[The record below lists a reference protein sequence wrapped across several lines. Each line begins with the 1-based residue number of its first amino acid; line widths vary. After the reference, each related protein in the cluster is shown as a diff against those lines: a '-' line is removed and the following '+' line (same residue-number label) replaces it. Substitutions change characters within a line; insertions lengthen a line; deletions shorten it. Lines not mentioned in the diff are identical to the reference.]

1 MEETGMQNPLFNLY
15 LNRGDYLD
23 NMLIEMSNELINL
36 QSNMSK
42 VITGINKLK
51 NLLSNIQ
58 EYRTNNKIMNNP
70 MMNPMENQMMM
81 NPMINN
87 MNIDINTEKQFSNIS
102 ETFTVLFIDN
112 YSNINGE
119 KKSFSILTKSDEKIS
134 EIIKK
139 YREKSSNYSKNIDFI
154 FSTKYLNPSLTVSE
168 AGLTNCDTI
177 RAICKNN

>member
-1 MEETGMQNPLFNLY
+1 MEVTGMQNPLFNLY

-70 MMNPMENQMMM
+70 MMNPMENQMM
-81 NPMINN
+81 NQMINN

-102 ETFTVLFIDN
+102 EIFTVFFEDN

-139 YREKSSNYSKNIDFI
+139 YRQKSSNYSKNIDFI
-154 FSTKYLNPSLTVSE
+154 FNAKHLNPSLTASE
-168 AGLTNCDTI
+168 AGLKI
-177 RAICKNN
+177 VILFESFIKII

>member
-1 MEETGMQNPLFNLY
+1 MEVTGMQNPLFNLY

-87 MNIDINTEKQFSNIS
+87 MNIDINT
-102 ETFTVLFIDN
+102 
-112 YSNINGE
+112 
-119 KKSFSILTKSDEKIS
+119 
-134 EIIKK
+134 
-139 YREKSSNYSKNIDFI
+139 
-154 FSTKYLNPSLTVSE
+154 
-168 AGLTNCDTI
+168 
-177 RAICKNN
+177 

>member
-23 NMLIEMSNELINL
+23 KMLIEMSNELINL

-102 ETFTVLFIDN
+102 ETFTVFFEDN
-112 YSNINGE
+112 YRGE
-119 KKSFSILTKSDEKIS
+119 KRSFSILTKNDEKIS

-139 YREKSSNYSKNIDFI
+139 YRQKSSNYSKNIDFI
-154 FSTKYLNPSLTVSE
+154 FNAKHLNPSLTVSE
-168 AGLTNCDTI
+168 AGLINGH
-177 RAICKNN
+177 AIQVICNYE

>member
-1 MEETGMQNPLFNLY
+1 MEVTGMQNPLFNLY

-42 VITGINKLK
+42 VITGINKFK

-102 ETFTVLFIDN
+102 ETFTVFFEDN
-112 YSNINGE
+112 YRGE
-119 KKSFSILTKSDEKIS
+119 KRSFSILTKNDEKIS

-139 YREKSSNYSKNIDFI
+139 YRQKSSNYSKNIDFI
-154 FSTKYLNPSLTVSE
+154 FNAKHLNPSLTVSE
-168 AGLTNCDTI
+168 AGLINGH
-177 RAICKNN
+177 AIQVICNYE

>member
-1 MEETGMQNPLFNLY
+1 MEETGMPNPLFNLY

-102 ETFTVLFIDN
+102 ETFTVIFEDN
-112 YSNINGE
+112 YRGE
-119 KKSFSILTKSDEKIS
+119 KRSFSILTKSDEKIS

-139 YREKSSNYSKNIDFI
+139 YRQKSSNYNKNIDFI
-154 FSTKYLNPSLTVSE
+154 FNAKHLNPSLTASE
-168 AGLTNCDTI
+168 PGLTNCNI
-177 RAICKNN
+177 IQVICKNN

>member
-1 MEETGMQNPLFNLY
+1 MEETGMPNPLFNLY

-58 EYRTNNKIMNNP
+58 GCRTNNKIMNNP
-70 MMNPMENQMMM
+70 MMNPMENQMM
-81 NPMINN
+81 NQMINN

-102 ETFTVLFIDN
+102 ETFTVFFEDN
-112 YSNINGE
+112 YRGE
-119 KKSFSILTKSDEKIS
+119 KRSFSILTKSDEKIS

-139 YREKSSNYSKNIDFI
+139 YRQKSSNYNKNIDFI
-154 FSTKYLNPSLTVSE
+154 FNAKHLNPSLTASE
-168 AGLTNCDTI
+168 AGLTNCNTI
-177 RAICKNN
+177 QVICNYE

>member
-1 MEETGMQNPLFNLY
+1 MEVTGMQNPLFNLY

-102 ETFTVLFIDN
+102 ETFTVFFEDN
-112 YSNINGE
+112 YRGE
-119 KKSFSILTKSDEKIS
+119 KRSFSILTKNDEKIS

-139 YREKSSNYSKNIDFI
+139 YRQKSSNYSKNIDFI
-154 FSTKYLNPSLTVSE
+154 FNAKHLNPSLTVSE
-168 AGLTNCDTI
+168 AGLINGH
-177 RAICKNN
+177 AIQVICNYE

>member
-1 MEETGMQNPLFNLY
+1 MEVTGMQNPLFNLY

-70 MMNPMENQMMM
+70 MMNPMENQMM
-81 NPMINN
+81 NQMINN

-102 ETFTVLFIDN
+102 ETFTVIFEDN
-112 YSNINGE
+112 YRGE
-119 KKSFSILTKSDEKIS
+119 RRSFSILTKSDEKIS

-139 YREKSSNYSKNIDFI
+139 YRQKSSNYSKNIDFI

>member
-1 MEETGMQNPLFNLY
+1 MEVTGMQNPLFNLY

-102 ETFTVLFIDN
+102 ETFTVFFEDN
-112 YSNINGE
+112 YRGE
-119 KKSFSILTKSDEKIS
+119 KRSFSILTKNDEKIS

-139 YREKSSNYSKNIDFI
+139 YRQKSSNYSKNIDFI
-154 FSTKYLNPSLTVSE
+154 FNAKHLNPSLTVSE
-168 AGLTNCDTI
+168 AGLINGHAI
-177 RAICKNN
+177 QVICKNN

>member
-15 LNRGDYLD
+15 SNRGDYLD

-87 MNIDINTEKQFSNIS
+87 MNIDINIEKQFSNIS
-102 ETFTVLFIDN
+102 ETFTVIFEDN
-112 YSNINGE
+112 YRGE
-119 KKSFSILTKSDEKIS
+119 KRYFSILTKSDEKIS

-139 YREKSSNYSKNIDFI
+139 YRQKSSNYSKNIDFI
-154 FSTKYLNPSLTVSE
+154 FNAKHLNPSLTASE
-168 AGLTNCDTI
+168 AGLINGHPI
-177 RAICKNN
+177 QVIYKNN

>member
-1 MEETGMQNPLFNLY
+1 MEVTGMQNPLFNLY

-102 ETFTVLFIDN
+102 ETFTVIFEDN
-112 YSNINGE
+112 YRGE
-119 KKSFSILTKSDEKIS
+119 KRSFSILTKSDEKIS

-139 YREKSSNYSKNIDFI
+139 YRQKSSNYSKNIDFI
-154 FSTKYLNPSLTVSE
+154 FNANYLNPSLTVSE
-168 AGLTNCDTI
+168 AGLTNCKTI
-177 RAICKNN
+177 QVICKNN

>member
-102 ETFTVLFIDN
+102 ETFTVFFEDN
-112 YSNINGE
+112 YRGE
-119 KKSFSILTKSDEKIS
+119 KRSFSILTKNDEKIS

-139 YREKSSNYSKNIDFI
+139 YRQKSSNYSKNIDFI
-154 FSTKYLNPSLTVSE
+154 FNAKHLNPSLTVSE
-168 AGLTNCDTI
+168 AGLINGH
-177 RAICKNN
+177 AIQVICNYE